1 MDFGWQVA
9 QLKNLNV
16 PGINGRK
23 EEGHRTKE
31 LSMQKKCPGDGEHI
45 QLVDELICS
54 LITLLLCQKEAFDA
68 GVPKKLP
75 S

>member
-1 MDFGWQVA
+1 MSLESMA
-9 QLKNLNV
+9 ERRRA
-16 PGINGRK
+16 PSERIEYA
-23 EEGHRTKE
+23 EE
-31 LSMQKKCPGDGEHI
+31 CPGDGEHI

-68 GVPKKLP
+68 GVPENLP